1 MHFHIPAVLATTTL
15 LLAPSLALPHRLHVR
30 TPDCDTPLDDR
41 QYATPGV
48 TPEQLT
54 QIYPQTASCNGADF
68 PDECRDAS
76 QAADPI
82 NKSFEK
88 YGLNTTG
95 ERAAALA
102 LMLYESGG
110 FRYNRNHFPG
120 RPGQGTRNMQM
131 IDFNRKYA
139 TELFG
144 EEKVSAAN
152 AEGENAVLELV
163 LPDEPSFGSAA
174 WFQATQCTEQVR
186 EGLRAGDQQGW
197 ANYLSSCVG
206 VQNAEDRESIWR
218 KAVAVLGG
226 Q

>member
-1 MHFHIPAVLATTTL
+1 
-15 LLAPSLALPHRLHVR
+15 
-30 TPDCDTPLDDR
+30 
-41 QYATPGV
+41 
-48 TPEQLT
+48 
-54 QIYPQTASCNGADF
+54 
-68 PDECRDAS
+68 
-76 QAADPI
+76 
-82 NKSFEK
+82 
-88 YGLNTTG
+88 
-95 ERAAALA
+95 
-102 LMLYESGG
+102 
-110 FRYNRNHFPG
+110 
-120 RPGQGTRNMQM
+120 MQM

-186 EGLRAGDQQGW
+186 EGLRSGDQQGW